1 LDEIS
6 VQLEEQG
13 GATQAQIDL
22 NKKREQELIRLR
34 REMEEIKKENLGD
47 RILYFGNVSD
57 KLLYY
62 SSIFKFSDVTII
74 LPRFNLI

>member
-34 REMEEIKKENLGD
+34 REMEEITLQNESQIASLRKKEKDTANEMADQIDQLNKVKS
-47 RILYFGNVSD
+47 R
-57 KLLYY
+57 
-62 SSIFKFSDVTII
+62 
-74 LPRFNLI
+74 

>member
-1 LDEIS
+1 MDEIS

-34 REMEEIKKENLGD
+34 REMEEITLQNESQIASLRKKEKDTANEMADQIDQLNKVKS
-47 RILYFGNVSD
+47 R
-57 KLLYY
+57 
-62 SSIFKFSDVTII
+62 
-74 LPRFNLI
+74 

>member
-34 REMEEIKKENLGD
+34 REMEEMALQNESQIASLRKKEKDTANEM
-47 RILYFGNVSD
+47 SD
-57 KLLYY
+57 QIDQLNKAK
-62 SSIFKFSDVTII
+62 S
-74 LPRFNLI
+74 R

>member
-22 NKKREQELIRLR
+22 NKKREQELIRLFFY
-34 REMEEIKKENLGD
+34 IQNFTYDNYL
-47 RILYFGNVSD
+47 
-57 KLLYY
+57 
-62 SSIFKFSDVTII
+62 T
-74 LPRFNLI
+74 LI

>member
-1 LDEIS
+1 MYEIS

-34 REMEEIKKENLGD
+34 REMEEITLQNESQIASLRKKEKDTANEMADQIDQLNKVKS
-47 RILYFGNVSD
+47 R
-57 KLLYY
+57 
-62 SSIFKFSDVTII
+62 
-74 LPRFNLI
+74 